1 MDLSVGS
8 PARSRAVT
16 AMIASYF
23 VVFAYAT
30 VTNDPRAVTLT
41 ELGFGVIAI
50 AVGTMLYGQRSTA
63 GPRSVLTVGAGS
75 LVAGGAL
82 NIAAVLAR
90 SSAAETLS
98 SLLVFLGVG
107 CYVYAVWRS

>member
-1 MDLSVGS
+1 MDLTAGS

-16 AMIASYF
+16 AMIVSYF
-23 VVFAYAT
+23 AVLAYAT
-30 VTNDPRAVTLT
+30 ATNDPRAVTLT

-50 AVGTMLYGQRSTA
+50 AVGTMLYGQRSTT
-63 GPRSVLTVGAGS
+63 GLRSVLTVGAGS
-75 LVAGGAL
+75 LVAGGVL
-82 NIAAVLAR
+82 NFGAVLTR
-90 SSAAETLS
+90 SSAVETLS